1 MLLAQYFTQNAYIN
15 SLTKKLM
22 SSVSIIIPVLNEV
35 GTIAKIISTAQTGKN
50 VEIIIV
56 DGGSND
62 GTIEVVKSLDVKLI
76 YSLPGRSVQM
86 NFGAKLA
93 TGNILLFLHGDTFLP
108 LNFDE
113 LLREIIAKPNIIAGA
128 FELGIRGRKRSL
140 RIVEI
145 MVNWRSRYLQM
156 PYGDQG
162 IFLSAKVFEE
172 VGGFPEIPIMEDFE
186 LIRKLKKRGQIAIS
200 SKPVLTSGRRWQ
212 QLGIFKTTLINQLVI
227 IAYFLGVSPK
237 RLGEWYR
244 SHMK

>member
-22 SSVSIIIPVLNEV
+22 SSISIIIPVLNEV

-93 TGNILLFLHGDTFLP
+93 TGNIL
-108 LNFDE
+108 
-113 LLREIIAKPNIIAGA
+113 
-128 FELGIRGRKRSL
+128 
-140 RIVEI
+140 
-145 MVNWRSRYLQM
+145 
-156 PYGDQG
+156 
-162 IFLSAKVFEE
+162 
-172 VGGFPEIPIMEDFE
+172 
-186 LIRKLKKRGQIAIS
+186 
-200 SKPVLTSGRRWQ
+200 
-212 QLGIFKTTLINQLVI
+212 
-227 IAYFLGVSPK
+227 
-237 RLGEWYR
+237 
-244 SHMK
+244 